1 MELSDKATEE
11 NVLALIMNAK
21 KDVVSD
27 VFARITPEDFYF
39 DGYRKVFTFLYG
51 CYMAGEETTLFSMA
65 QKHRADFE
73 QLSKMCPTSLIE
85 IGSGFKDIDYA
96 NQMLDKSEDTIG
108 ILSDRLAEKRHMRD
122 LNEIQNRIADGLE
135 KEEATEKTYEAIESL
150 LLSKHTSSANRSY
163 LSPTGMADLML
174 SAVAERMDKTRRE
187 KEIIY
192 TSYEQFNRRSGG
204 LEKGNLVIL
213 SAASGVGKSAMA
225 INIVRDVAYVGGK
238 PVLYLNSEMTDK
250 QQARRYASLLS
261 KVSHKAIRNG
271 DVTEAQYN
279 KILQVAADFSG
290 KQIHTIT
297 IPDMQLTHVVAEIK
311 RMKVRCGIELAVV
324 DYVGRMDVTKAFG
337 RDMQEWQIMEQTAR
351 ELKNLALELDI
362 VIIMVAQMSSNGQS
376 LAKGSSMKNECDL
389 WINLKR
395 VDKDDLK
402 EYYDTHGEGLDK
414 WWNVILDFKKARSAE
429 FGAKIPMHFYGDE
442 LLFTD
447 NEEEAKHFM
456 YLEQEPS
463 VEEDNK

>member
-1 MELSDKATEE
+1 MELSDQVAEE
-11 NVLALIMNAK
+11 NVLGLIMTAPK
-21 KDVVSD
+21 EVVADIFS
-27 VFARITPEDFYF
+27 RITVDDLYY
-39 DGYRKVFTFLYG
+39 DGYRQFFTLLRN
-51 CYMAGEETTLFSMA
+51 CYINGEETTIFAITNLHQSE
-65 QKHRADFE
+65 FE
-73 QLSKMCPTSLIE
+73 RIAKLCKTSPIALGTGHGNINY
-85 IGSGFKDIDYA
+85 SSA
-96 NQMLDKSEDTIG
+96 MLGKSEDVIG
-108 ILSDRLAEKRHMRD
+108 ILADRLAEKRRMRNLHD
-122 LNEIQNRIADGLE
+122 IETRIAKGLDKKESTWETFEAVE
-135 KEEATEKTYEAIESL
+135 KMLMEKNV
-150 LLSKHTSSANRSY
+150 SSDKRSY
-163 LSPTGMADLML
+163 LSPNDMANLMVE
-174 SAVAERMDKTRRE
+174 SVSERMDKKKRN

-204 LEKGNLVIL
+204 LENGNLVIL
-213 SAASGVGKSAMA
+213 SAGSGVGKSALA
-225 INIVRDVAYVGGK
+225 INLVRDVAYVSNK

-271 DVTEAQYN
+271 DVTDEQFN
-279 KILQVAADFSG
+279 KIFKVANDFRT

-297 IPDMQLTHVVAEIK
+297 IPDMQLSHVIAEIK
-311 RMKVRCGIELAVV
+311 RMKTRADIALAVV
-324 DYVGRMDVTKAFG
+324 DYVGRMDITKTFKK
-337 RDMQEWQIMEQTAR
+337 DMQEWQIMEQTAR

-362 VIIMVAQMSSNGQS
+362 VIIMVAQLSSNGQT

-395 VDKDDLK
+395 VGNEDLK

-447 NEEEAKHFM
+447 DEEEAKHFLA
-456 YLEQEPS
+456 LEQNN
-463 VEEDNK
+463 VAHNRD

>member
-21 KDVVSD
+21 KDIVSD
-27 VFARITPEDFYF
+27 VFARITPDDFYF

-51 CYMAGEETTLFSMA
+51 CYMAGEETTLFSMT
-65 QKHRADFE
+65 QKHEADFAR
-73 QLSKMCPTSLIE
+73 LSKMCPTSLIE
-85 IGSGFKDIDYA
+85 IGTGFQNIDYA
-96 NQMLDKSEDTIG
+96 NETIGKSEDTVG
-108 ILSDRLAEKRHMRD
+108 IFADRLAEKRRMRD
-122 LNEIQNRIADGLE
+122 LNEIQIRIADGLE
-135 KEEATEKTYEAIESL
+135 KEEETEKTYEAIESL
-150 LLSKHTSSANRSY
+150 LLSKHTSSNHRSY
-163 LSPTGMADLML
+163 LSPTDMADLML
-174 SAVAERMDKTRRE
+174 SAVAERMDKTKRD

-204 LEKGNLVIL
+204 FEKGNLVIL
-213 SAASGVGKSAMA
+213 SAASGVGKSAFS
-225 INIVRDVAYVGGK
+225 INIVRDVAYVSNK

-261 KVSHKAIRNG
+261 RVSHKTIRNG
-271 DVTEAQYN
+271 DVTEKQYN
-279 KILQVAADFSG
+279 KILQVASDFSG

-297 IPDMQLTHVVAEIK
+297 IPDMQLSHVVAEIK
-311 RMKVRCGIELAVV
+311 RMKTRCGIELAVV
-324 DYVGRMDVTKAFG
+324 DYIGRMDVTKAFG
-337 RDMQEWQIMEQTAR
+337 KDMQEWQIMEQTAR

-362 VIIMVAQMSSNGQS
+362 VIIMVAQLSSNGQS

-389 WINLKR
+389 WVNLKR

-463 VEEDNK
+463 IE